1 MKIGVLSY
9 RAETPELDIWNAV
22 GDPDEFNKRIRW
34 THSKIKHAYPESTSR
49 EEIVDDL
56 KKMYLEKVK
65 RQLLR
70 DCQHMKYLM
79 ANLEKVLD
87 I

>member
-9 RAETPELDIWNAV
+9 RAEPPELVIWDAF

-34 THSKIKHAYPESTSR
+34 THSRIKHAYPDSTPS

-56 KKMYLEKVK
+56 KKMYFEKVK

-70 DCQHMKYLM
+70 DSQHMKYLM
-79 ANLEKVLD
+79 ANLEKVRD